1 MRRKILY
8 LALMLVGNL
17 VWSPLGLAADYYR
30 AQNRQRPNT
39 NIMAADALI
48 GRPIGLGA
56 TILGTGTFVATL
68 PFTAFSGS
76 VKDAA
81 RGMIKEPG
89 AWTFTRPLG
98 EPPKNRNVF
107 IIR

>member
-1 MRRKILY
+1 MKRIIQF
-8 LALMLVGNL
+8 LALIFIGNL
-17 VWSPLGLAADYYR
+17 LLSPLALAADYY
-30 AQNRQRPNT
+30 QPQRRKPDT
-39 NIMAADALI
+39 NVMAADALI
-48 GRPIGLGA
+48 GRPVGLAA
-56 TILGTGTFVATL
+56 TVLGTTTFVATL

-81 RGMIKEPG
+81 RGLIKEPG

-98 EPPKNRNVF
+98 EPPANRHNY